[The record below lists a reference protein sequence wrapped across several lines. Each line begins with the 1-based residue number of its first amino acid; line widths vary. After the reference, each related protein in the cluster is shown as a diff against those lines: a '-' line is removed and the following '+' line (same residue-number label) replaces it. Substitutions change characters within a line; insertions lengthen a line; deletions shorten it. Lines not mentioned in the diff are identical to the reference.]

1 MKTSP
6 GKSFQLGAITG
17 FTLAVLYAIF
27 FLIVVETYAPVYDP
41 SKKFF
46 FEPESF
52 ESVAKT
58 LILFSPIWLFVPTL
72 IGALA
77 SSLFAFF
84 LKQFKPVRISFL
96 FICELIC
103 TFFISPLLLYYFASL
118 VGIHMHWGYP
128 GFLHLGLHLGLNLFV
143 QIDLLLLYPSII
155 CLMAGIFVGN
165 SLYNQFYSYV
175 KTTSP

>member
-1 MKTSP
+1 MKIFR
-6 GKSFQLGAITG
+6 GKSLQLGAITG
-17 FTLAVLYAIF
+17 FALAVLYAIF
-27 FLIVVETYAPVYDP
+27 FLIVVETYLPVYGP

-46 FEPESF
+46 FEVESF
-52 ESVAKT
+52 ESIAKT
-58 LILFSPIWLFVPTL
+58 LILFSPIWLFVPAL

-84 LKQFKPVRISFL
+84 LKKFRPIRINFL

-103 TFFISPLLLYYFASL
+103 TFFISPLLFYYVATL

-128 GFLHLGLHLGLNLFV
+128 DFLSLGLHLGLNLFV

-155 CLMAGIFVGN
+155 CLIAGIFVGN
-165 SLYNQFYSYV
+165 SLYNQFYSYA

>member
-1 MKTSP
+1 MKNFP

-17 FTLAVLYAIF
+17 FTLAVFYAII
-27 FLIVVETYAPVYDP
+27 FLIVVETYLPVYDP
-41 SKKFF
+41 SRKFF
-46 FEPESF
+46 FEAESF
-52 ESVAKT
+52 ESVART
-58 LILFSPIWLFVPTL
+58 LILFSPIWLFVPAL

-84 LKQFKPVRISFL
+84 LKKFKPVRISFL

-103 TFFISPLLLYYFASL
+103 TFFISPLLFYYFATL
-118 VGIHMHWGYP
+118 IGIHMHWGYP
-128 GFLHLGLHLGLNLFV
+128 GFLNLGLHLGLNLLV
-143 QIDLLLLYPSII
+143 QINLLLLYPSII
-155 CLMAGIFVGN
+155 CLVAGISVGN

>member
-1 MKTSP
+1 MKNFP

-17 FTLAVLYAIF
+17 FTIAVLYAIF
-27 FLIVVETYAPVYDP
+27 FLIAVERYLPVYAP
-41 SKKFF
+41 SRKFF
-46 FEPESF
+46 FETESF

-58 LILFSPIWLFVPTL
+58 LILFSSIWLFIPTL

-84 LKQFKPVRISFL
+84 LKKFKPVRISFL
-96 FICELIC
+96 FICEMIC
-103 TFFISPLLLYYFASL
+103 TIFISPLLFYYFATL
-118 VGIHMHWGYP
+118 VGIYMHWGYP
-128 GFLHLGLHLGLNLFV
+128 GFLNLGLHLGLNLFV